1 MGQTAQTDV
10 RPRIG
15 ENVATGGGKP
25 GRDDEDQGWNTQS
38 AEALTFLY
46 SSGSFCRISLS
57 EGPQLT
63 ALWGSDVDLR
73 F

>member
-1 MGQTAQTDV
+1 VGQTAQTDV

-38 AEALTFLY
+38 AEALTFL
-46 SSGSFCRISLS
+46 
-57 EGPQLT
+57 
-63 ALWGSDVDLR
+63 
-73 F
+73 